1 MSIILNRRSDNV
13 PVVFETK
20 DLIQSKINSQNNT
33 ITINGVQYNFS
44 SLREI
49 QDGTGNTIPNRVIGF
64 AINMPIEPQIGDRYI
79 VGPQHD
85 PCPWDNIQNYIVEY
99 IGSGIWE
106 ETAPIDGMSVRII
119 ASDYL
124 EYVYRVDPEDEFQQL
139 KWIPETSQNS
149 NYVADGCIAPRSMML
164 AFQEVLADGDMIYK
178 SGYTFKVLSAQN
190 VLEGSKLI
198 IGQNGLPQY
207 CNTQPQYKNGTT
219 PYTLAEF
226 QALTTCKIG
235 ERYIVDTDGLG
246 EIKCVEVVTKNPET
260 HVVVYSI
267 FHDLYD
273 HSR

>member
-1 MSIILNRRSDNV
+1 MSIILNRRADNV

-20 DLIQSKINSQNNT
+20 DLVQSKINSQNNT

-64 AINMPIEPQIGDRYI
+64 TTAVPLDPIIGDRYI

-85 PCPWDNIQNYIVEY
+85 PASAWETKQNYIMEY
-99 IGSGIWE
+99 IGEGLWE

-124 EYVYRVDPEDEFQQL
+124 EYVFRVNPEDEFQQL

-164 AFQEVLADGDMIYK
+164 AFEEVLNDGDMIYK
-178 SGYTFKVLSAQN
+178 SGYTFKVISA
-190 VLEGSKLI
+190 
-198 IGQNGLPQY
+198 
-207 CNTQPQYKNGTT
+207 
-219 PYTLAEF
+219 A
-226 QALTTCKIG
+226 AA
-235 ERYIVDTDGLG
+235 TDGATL
-246 EIKCVEVVTKNPET
+246 KM
-260 HVVVYSI
+260 VVVG
-267 FHDLYD
+267 DVKTPTWVNAG
-273 HSR
+273 